1 MHNQKLNYNC
11 RVFYCWPKMFYF
23 STGYIFVFLSCCTRT
38 WRSCRTSASMTR
50 LGSSLDSR
58 NRWSTCTTRWV
69 CNKDA
74 EPTEANFFFCSSWS
88 WSFIARPKPSFFFAG
103 VGVELLLPGWNQLLF
118 CQTSV
123 SRLKP
128 THFWLEPESKFC
140 CGFYSWFLYIK
151 NSMLMFFHWHF
162 LNFKYRYWIR

>member
-1 MHNQKLNYNC
+1 MIWWASQGKYNDGIQ
-11 RVFYCWPKMFYF
+11 YF
-23 STGYIFVFLSCCTRT
+23 FSCCTRT

-88 WSFIARPKPSFFFAG
+88 WSFIARPKPSFFF
-103 VGVELLLPGWNQLLF
+103 LLESESNYCCPAETNSFFAKLLFPGWNRPIFGWSRSQSF
-118 CQTSV
+118 VAV
-123 SRLKP
+123 STP
-128 THFWLEPESKFC
+128 
-140 CGFYSWFLYIK
+140 GFYI
-151 NSMLMFFHWHF
+151 
-162 LNFKYRYWIR
+162 

>member
-1 MHNQKLNYNC
+1 MIWWASQGKYNDGIQ
-11 RVFYCWPKMFYF
+11 YF
-23 STGYIFVFLSCCTRT
+23 FSCCTRT

-88 WSFIARPKPSFFFAG
+88 WSFIARPKPSFFFCWSRSRTIAA
-103 VGVELLLPGWNQLLF
+103 
-118 CQTSV
+118 
-123 SRLKP
+123 RLKP
-128 THFWLEPESKFC
+128 TPFLPNFCFPAETDPFLVGAGVKVLLRFLLLVFIYKKFHVNV
-140 CGFYSWFLYIK
+140 FSLT
-151 NSMLMFFHWHF
+151 FFKF
-162 LNFKYRYWIR
+162 